1 MSEEYLQRLSVFS
14 PSYHQFWDD
23 WLYEHSFKTVRRSK
37 GRQGKRLADIQ
48 DESWQLVSKE
58 PPRCTRAVIFVGN
71 LSASCT
77 EGSLKKFVTCRSSA
91 VGRKIDAHNCSLH
104 VSKEEKVSAR
114 VCVDA
119 DAMPTIMSE
128 NFWPRP
134 IYARSWKFAKRD
146 ETDRDHDG
154 TGEKDSATG
163 DAGFSVT
170 PHGKSRGFEHSSP
183 PGMHTAKDVTH
194 SSRNPAI
201 ATASQLSHHDWRL
214 PSTTGRT
221 HAYQCYPIP

>member
-1 MSEEYLQRLSVFS
+1 MEGQSVHMDGRPALDAQPEPGERQS
-14 PSYHQFWDD
+14 DEQ
-23 WLYEHSFKTVRRSK
+23 SFKTVHRSK
-37 GRQGKRLADIQ
+37 GHRGKRLADIQ

-58 PPRCTRAVIFVGN
+58 PPRCKRAVIFVGN

-77 EGSLKKFVTCRSSA
+77 EDSLKKFVTCRSSA

-134 IYARSWKFAKRD
+134 LYARSWKFAKRD
-146 ETDRDHDG
+146 ETGRDHDG

-170 PHGKSRGFEHSSP
+170 PHGKSHGFEHSSP
-183 PGMHTAKDVTH
+183 PGMHTAKRCDVQPTKPGDSDSKSIE
-194 SSRNPAI
+194 SS
-201 ATASQLSHHDWRL
+201 
-214 PSTTGRT
+214 
-221 HAYQCYPIP
+221 